1 MLPEK
6 VRGPACPHWAT
17 TGARTQRREVV
28 MIWLSHSKYTHE
40 YVSGQ
45 LAEMCV
51 RMRRETRRM
60 VYVASAAVGLM
71 AAAQAT
77 YLYGLLGV

>member
-1 MLPEK
+1 
-6 VRGPACPHWAT
+6 
-17 TGARTQRREVV
+17 
-28 MIWLSHSKYTHE
+28 MIWLSHRKYTHE

-45 LAEMCV
+45 LAEICV

-60 VYVASAAVGLM
+60 VYVAGTAVGLM